1 MSAWR
6 SAVFVTGLAAAAAMG
21 CQEKVTTPSR
31 CPALCPASKVEL
43 ADTLLPLA
51 DTADTSVRGFVLI
64 REATYL
70 LASTLD
76 SLQAVTLIRFSARDT
91 MWTVSGTNLD
101 SLYVGTQDSLVLTLS
116 LAQRD
121 TTVKNLRMVIWRLP
135 AQFDTGA
142 TYQSI
147 QPFLADSTLIDTVA
161 IADTAISGSHTFN
174 IADSL
179 HIPPGDS
186 GVVSLA
192 IGIVAPS
199 KTALTF
205 GSGNLSTAPLL
216 TTYVHARAPF
226 DTATS
231 LFSVSPSVAL
241 FVLNPAPVQPPPG
254 ILAVGGI
261 PTARTL
267 MRLSLPKLVVDS
279 ASVVRA
285 TLLLNTVG
293 AVGGF
298 AGDSF
303 YVVAEPV
310 VRDYGVKS
318 VLWPDSATSGIVLVH
333 QGQSGQIQLDMA
345 PILRFW
351 GTTQGDST
359 PRLIMLRGYPE
370 GSILGAV
377 NFASHTAGALGPQ
390 LEVTYVKP
398 YSFGVP

>member
-6 SAVFVTGLAAAAAMG
+6 SAALVAGFAAAMLG
-21 CQEKVTTPSR
+21 CREKLTTPSR
-31 CPALCPASKVEL
+31 CPELCPATRVEL
-43 ADTLLPLA
+43 ADTLLALA
-51 DTADTSVRGFVLI
+51 DTADTSVRGFVLV

-70 LASTLD
+70 LTSTLD
-76 SLQAVTLIRFSARDT
+76 SLQAVTLIRFLPHDSL
-91 MWTVSGTNLD
+91 WTVSGTTLD
-101 SLYVGTQDSLVLTLS
+101 SLYAGTQDSVVLQLS

-121 TTVKNLRMVIWRLP
+121 TAVKNLRLVVWRLP

-147 QPFLADSTLIDTVA
+147 QPFLADSTLVDTVA
-161 IADTAISGSHTFN
+161 IADTAGVGSHAFT

-179 HIPPGDS
+179 HLRPGDS
-186 GVVSLA
+186 GYVSLA
-192 IGIVAPS
+192 IGIVAPA

-205 GSGNLSTAPLL
+205 GSGNLSTAPQLL
-216 TTYVHARAPF
+216 TYVHAKAPF
-226 DTATS
+226 DTATHV
-231 LFSVSPSVAL
+231 FQVAPFVAL
-241 FVLNPAPVQPPPG
+241 FVVNPPPAQPPPG

-261 PTARTL
+261 PTARAL
-267 MRLSLPKLVVDS
+267 LRLSLPKLVVDS

-293 AVGGF
+293 AAGGF
-298 AGDSF
+298 ANDSF

-333 QGQSGQIQLDMA
+333 QGQTGQVQLDMA

-359 PRLIMLRGYPE
+359 PRLIMLRAYPE
-370 GSILGAV
+370 GSIIGAV
-377 NFASHTAGALGPQ
+377 NFASHAAGAAGPQ

>member
-6 SAVFVTGLAAAAAMG
+6 SAVLVAGLAGAMMG
-21 CQEKVTTPSR
+21 CREKLTTPSR
-31 CPALCPASKVEL
+31 CPELCPATKLEM

-51 DTADTSVRGFVLI
+51 DSADTSVRGFVLI

-76 SLQAVTLIRFSARDT
+76 SLQAVTLIRFSAHDT
-91 MWTVSGTNLD
+91 MWTVSGTTLD
-101 SLYVGTQDSLVLTLS
+101 SLYIGKQDSLVLTLE

-121 TTVKNLRMVIWRLP
+121 TAVKNLRLVIWRLP

-147 QPFLADSTLIDTVA
+147 QPYLADSTLVDTVA
-161 IADTAISGSHTFN
+161 VPDTAQAGAHTFN

-179 HIPPGDS
+179 PMQPGDS
-186 GVVSLA
+186 GYVSLA
-192 IGIVAPS
+192 IGIVAPT

-216 TTYVHARAPF
+216 STYVHARAPF
-226 DTATS
+226 DTATDV
-231 LFSVSPSVAL
+231 FSVSPFVSL
-241 FVLNPAPVQPPPG
+241 FVINPPATQPPPG

-261 PTARTL
+261 PTARAL
-267 MRLSLPKLVVDS
+267 LSLSLPKLVVDS
-279 ASVVRA
+279 TSIVRA

-298 AGDSF
+298 ANDSF

-333 QGQSGQIQLDMA
+333 QGQTGQIQLDMA

-359 PRLIMLRGYPE
+359 PRLIMLRAYPE

-377 NFASHTAGALGPQ
+377 NFSSRAAGAAGPQ